1 MIKNN
6 YHHQFQKKNNFIE
19 RLEFEP
25 TIKALYKSFLN
36 SILVCDNA
44 IFMFTSAWFHLF
56 LQKLFGAISFH
67 FSIDYNSDFYVANTK
82 MTALGE

>member
-44 IFMFTSAWFHLF
+44 FSCLHPRGFIFFYRNYLARSVFTF
-56 LQKLFGAISFH
+56 Q
-67 FSIDYNSDFYVANTK
+67 
-82 MTALGE
+82 

>member
-44 IFMFTSAWFHLF
+44 FSCLHPRGFIFF